1 MRNWKFFSA
10 LLTLLLALA
19 LVGCSNASVN
29 PGTAVSDPN
38 ELTQEEVGEV
48 EVVEQFES
56 VRQAV
61 DSYLSSDQV
70 AGMTA
75 EELYQII
82 GENNP
87 DYVLV
92 DIRAN
97 SDFVNSNIKGSLSIP
112 YGETMNKE
120 KLEAL
125 PKDKTLVVID
135 YNGHQSGQTAATW
148 NLLGYKAVPL
158 LYGMQSWTSEI
169 APIGYEALPDQP
181 LLQPLVQ
188 EGTLPQSEFT
198 QPEIKYPKG
207 ETQEYI
213 LTAAKIYLDRNYKG
227 LISAEELLDALA
239 KDSQD
244 IYLVDI
250 RDALH
255 YNQGHIRGSINIPL
269 QKLAD
274 SDHIKALPSD
284 KRIVLIGYNG
294 VDASLGVRSLI
305 TLGYD
310 AVALKYGMSYWS
322 GQSEAGII
330 PINQVPKDYPLVPLN
345 YVQPSTAAAGCG

>member
-1 MRNWKFFSA
+1 MKNWKFFSA

-19 LVGCSNASVN
+19 LVGCSNTTVN
-29 PGTAVSDPN
+29 PGTAVNDPN
-38 ELTQEEVGEV
+38 ELIQEEVEEV
-48 EVVEQFES
+48 ELVEQFEA
-56 VRQAV
+56 VRQVV

-70 AGMTA
+70 AGITA
-75 EELYQII
+75 EELYQIVK
-82 GENNP
+82 ENNS
-87 DYVLV
+87 DYLLV

-97 SDFVNSNIKGSLSIP
+97 SDFVNSNINGSLSIP

-120 KLEAL
+120 RLETL
-125 PKDKTLVVID
+125 PKDKTLVIID

-169 APIGYEALPDQP
+169 APIGYEALPAQP
-181 LLQPLVQ
+181 LQQPLAK
-188 EGTLPQSEFT
+188 EGFLPQSEFD
-198 QPEIKYPKG
+198 QPEIKYPEGKT
-207 ETQEYI
+207 EEYI
-213 LTAAKIYLDRNYKG
+213 YTAAKTYLDRNYKG
-227 LISAEELLDALA
+227 LISAEELQDALA

-244 IYLVDI
+244 YFLVDV
-250 RDALH
+250 RDARH
-255 YNQGHIRGSINIPL
+255 YEQGHISGSINIPL
-269 QKLAD
+269 QELGD
-274 SDHIKALPSD
+274 SGHLKALPLD
-284 KRIVLIGYNG
+284 QKIVLIGYNG

-330 PINQVPKDYPLVPLN
+330 PINQVQKDYPLTPLN
-345 YVQPSTAAAGCG
+345 YVQPSTEAAGCG